1 MSGRRTWS
9 NRVEWKMEI
18 GSKNRLKMWIIHPQ
32 LARRRGRARKKM
44 PRRGML
50 SSISRNHLQLRQFGH
65 RNQAD
70 VLEDESDPRR
80 AFGVG
85 R

>member
-9 NRVEWKMEI
+9 NRVAWKMEI

-32 LARRRGRARKKM
+32 LARRRGRTRKKM

-50 SSISRNHLQLRQFGH
+50 SSISSLVRWSINE
-65 RNQAD
+65 AT
-70 VLEDESDPRR
+70 RR
-80 AFGVG
+80 SLV